1 MVALGLFD
9 TLMVPEVIVAF
20 PETDPLLTMQ
30 SVSFEPEKV
39 WLIVWLLLDNVIVFV
54 QPVVHCACA
63 PPWMPNMRHAK
74 TSKTNLIILN
84 RGKI

>member
-9 TLMVPEVIVAF
+9 TLMVPDVIVAF

-39 WLIVWLLLDNVIVFV
+39 
-54 QPVVHCACA
+54 
-63 PPWMPNMRHAK
+63 
-74 TSKTNLIILN
+74 
-84 RGKI
+84 